1 MKFFTI
7 LVVPEE
13 GNEMRR
19 LRVSLRS
26 ILLGIG
32 MGLAVCAIS
41 GFIFLDYLRLREV
54 ASLVD
59 TVVAENQALQG
70 EAKIL
75 EKNLDKTKSSLMQV
89 KDYSKKIQGLM
100 DLAVSKVTR
109 SAGIGPLSKEES
121 KVASQTAAPP
131 APSVSGIPMGLSI
144 DDLSFKPVLQKAG
157 EVEASATMRSLE
169 LQDVLSSL
177 SQRKSLLQ
185 SIPTNIPVK
194 GWITSGFGTRVSPFT
209 GKRTPHKGLDV
220 AAPVGTPIYA
230 PANGVVVFSGKKSG
244 YGNFVM
250 VAHGFGIAT
259 HYAHCAELLATVG
272 QRVNRGDQ
280 IGTVG
285 MTGRTTGPHL
295 HYEVTVNGQKKNPRK
310 FILES
315 PIQSFFANNGSF
327 K

>member
-1 MKFFTI
+1 MKYFTI

-19 LRVSLRS
+19 MRVSLRS
-26 ILLGIG
+26 ILVAIG
-32 MGLAVCAIS
+32 ASLAICSIS

-54 ASLVD
+54 ATLVD

-75 EKNLDKTKSSLMQV
+75 EKNLDKTKASLRQV

-109 SAGIGPLSKEES
+109 SAGIGPLTEEES
-121 KVASQTAAPP
+121 KVAELSAAPP
-131 APSVSGIPMGLSI
+131 PKVSGIPLGLNI

-157 EVEASATMRSLE
+157 EVNASASMRSLE

-177 SQRKSLLQ
+177 SKRKSLLQ
-185 SIPTNIPVK
+185 SVPTNIPVK
-194 GWITSGFGTRVSPFT
+194 GWITSGFGYRTSPFT
-209 GKRTPHKGLDV
+209 GKKTPHKGLDV
-220 AAPVGTPIYA
+220 AAPVGTPIHA
-230 PANGVVVFSGKKSG
+230 PADGVVVFSGKKSG

-250 VAHGFGIAT
+250 LAHGFGIAT

-272 QRVNRGDQ
+272 QRVKRGDQ

-295 HYEVTVNGQKKNPRK
+295 HYEVTVNGQRKNPRN

-315 PIQSFFANNGSF
+315 PIQSFFANKGSF
-327 K
+327 Q

>member
-1 MKFFTI
+1 MKYFTI

-19 LRVSLRS
+19 MRVSLRS
-26 ILLGIG
+26 ILIAVGA
-32 MGLAVCAIS
+32 GLAICSIS
-41 GFIFLDYLRLREV
+41 GFVFLDYLRLREV
-54 ASLVD
+54 ATLVD

-75 EKNLDKTKSSLMQV
+75 EKNLEKTKTGLRQV

-121 KVASQTAAPP
+121 KVAQQTAAPNP
-131 APSVSGIPMGLSI
+131 KVSGIPLGLNI
-144 DDLSFKPVLQKAG
+144 DDLSFKPVLQKAS
-157 EVEASATMRSLE
+157 EVQSSASMRSLE

-177 SQRKSLLQ
+177 SKRKSLLQ

-194 GWITSGFGTRVSPFT
+194 GWITSGFGFRTSPFT

-230 PANGVVVFSGKKSG
+230 PADGVVVFSGKKSG

-250 VAHGFGIAT
+250 LAHGFGIAT
-259 HYAHCAELLATVG
+259 HYAHCAELLASVG
-272 QRVNRGDQ
+272 QRVKRGDQ

-295 HYEVTVNGQKKNPRK
+295 HYEVTVNGQKKNPRN

-327 K
+327 Q

>member
-1 MKFFTI
+1 LKYFTI

-19 LRVSLRS
+19 VRVSLRS
-26 ILLGIG
+26 ILMVIG
-32 MGLAVCAIS
+32 ASLAICSIS

-54 ASLVD
+54 ATLVD

-75 EKNLDKTKSSLMQV
+75 EKNLNKTKTSLRQV

-109 SAGIGPLSKEES
+109 SAGIGPLTEEES
-121 KVASQTAAPP
+121 RVAKQTAAP
-131 APSVSGIPMGLSI
+131 APLVAGIPLGLNI

-157 EVEASATMRSLE
+157 EVQASATMRSLE

-177 SQRKSLLQ
+177 SKRKSLLQ

-194 GWITSGFGTRVSPFT
+194 GWITSGFGYRTSPFT
-209 GKRTPHKGLDV
+209 GKRSPHKGLDV

-230 PANGVVVFSGKKSG
+230 PADGVVVFSGKKSG

-250 VAHGFGIAT
+250 LAHGFGIAT
-259 HYAHCAELLATVG
+259 HYAHCAELLANVG
-272 QRVNRGDQ
+272 QRVKRGDQ

-295 HYEVTVNGQKKNPRK
+295 HYEVTVNGKRTNPRK

-315 PIQSFFANNGSF
+315 PIQSFFANKGRF
-327 K
+327 E